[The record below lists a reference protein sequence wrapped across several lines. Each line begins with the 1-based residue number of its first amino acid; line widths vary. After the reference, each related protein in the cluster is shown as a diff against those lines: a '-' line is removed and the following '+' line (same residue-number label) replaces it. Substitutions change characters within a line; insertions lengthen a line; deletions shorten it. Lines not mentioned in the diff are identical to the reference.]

1 MPGGVHAF
9 IPSTLGAE
17 AGGFPEVKATMV
29 YKASFRAARATKRK
43 HLEKSK
49 KKKGRRGRSRGR
61 MRMKKK

>member
-1 MPGGVHAF
+1 MPGGVHDF
-9 IPSTLGAE
+9 NPSTLGAE
-17 AGGFPEVKATMV
+17 EGGFPEVKATMV
-29 YKASFRAARATKRK
+29 YKASFRAAKATQRK